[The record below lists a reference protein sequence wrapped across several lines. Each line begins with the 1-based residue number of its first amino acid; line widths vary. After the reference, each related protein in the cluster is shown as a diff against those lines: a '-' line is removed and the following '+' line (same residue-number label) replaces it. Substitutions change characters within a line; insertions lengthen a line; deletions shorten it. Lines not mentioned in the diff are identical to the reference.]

1 MSFESFDPLKY
12 KTTANTDVAANA
24 LKRELQEIL
33 GSYVGWYDPF
43 SELIQNALDSVENRK
58 EKGDNFDP
66 TINIVI
72 NINNQSL
79 TVSDNGTGLTKKQFN
94 QFLVPF
100 FSFKSGNT
108 RGHKGVGATYLAY
121 GFNFMQICTKN
132 DHYEAYGKM
141 INAREWL
148 FDDNPSGNPEVIP
161 ENGDPIDSH
170 FQSFD
175 SGVSITLKF
184 DQSTHPKDLSWI
196 GTENP
201 ESWLNILRVKTGLGA
216 FKINNDIKV
225 RLTVVD
231 SNGESRLIEKKG
243 IEYLWLR
250 EFPTVR
256 RTINI
261 RNLENK
267 LAEFFKK
274 RGYSAK
280 LPSSLKNYDLIEEIW
295 ESKELEDIV
304 SLDKNEIEIIRRF
317 TPKIYCGFGYSA
329 KIFNEFN
336 ESLGVRTN
344 YKVLT
349 GGFQISANNMPQGEI
364 YQIPLQ
370 RYIGRQNQIHF
381 LINFDNCSADLGRK
395 GFHKEIVD
403 FCKSITEKIVT
414 NYLNKFKPNLRPIT
428 GAPNDLQRAKKVADW
443 KEAMKDYEKENP
455 LKLINENFFQPTKK
469 ISITSL
475 PTREQDVI
483 SLFNQLIA
491 GGVIRGINIMST
503 NERFTYD
510 GLYHIKIEEPS
521 EDHIFDIE
529 KNPLGILSD
538 VIDYDELPFI
548 SHPEILEYKYS
559 LDGLIEDINDETKN
573 SNDITLVVAWETGEL
588 YKENYHITSLLDSD
602 NLSLRQ
608 YHGVTHIM
616 TNYTTDQKEMDLI
629 VLSELIEYLNDS
641 EKAQI
646 NQKNKYDEF

>member
-231 SNGESRLIEKKG
+231 SNGESRLIEKK
-243 IEYLWLR
+243 EL
-250 EFPTVR
+250 
-256 RTINI
+256 NI
-261 RNLENK
+261 Y
-267 LAEFFKK
+267 
-274 RGYSAK
+274 G
-280 LPSSLKNYDLIEEIW
+280 
-295 ESKELEDIV
+295 
-304 SLDKNEIEIIRRF
+304 
-317 TPKIYCGFGYSA
+317 
-329 KIFNEFN
+329 
-336 ESLGVRTN
+336 
-344 YKVLT
+344 
-349 GGFQISANNMPQGEI
+349 
-364 YQIPLQ
+364 
-370 RYIGRQNQIHF
+370 
-381 LINFDNCSADLGRK
+381 
-395 GFHKEIVD
+395 
-403 FCKSITEKIVT
+403 
-414 NYLNKFKPNLRPIT
+414 
-428 GAPNDLQRAKKVADW
+428 
-443 KEAMKDYEKENP
+443 
-455 LKLINENFFQPTKK
+455 
-469 ISITSL
+469 
-475 PTREQDVI
+475 
-483 SLFNQLIA
+483 
-491 GGVIRGINIMST
+491 
-503 NERFTYD
+503 
-510 GLYHIKIEEPS
+510 
-521 EDHIFDIE
+521 
-529 KNPLGILSD
+529 
-538 VIDYDELPFI
+538 
-548 SHPEILEYKYS
+548 
-559 LDGLIEDINDETKN
+559 
-573 SNDITLVVAWETGEL
+573 
-588 YKENYHITSLLDSD
+588 
-602 NLSLRQ
+602 
-608 YHGVTHIM
+608 
-616 TNYTTDQKEMDLI
+616 
-629 VLSELIEYLNDS
+629 
-641 EKAQI
+641 
-646 NQKNKYDEF
+646 